1 MVDPVT
7 SNSYEITNL
16 SDLQVVL
23 PINLNPKQI
32 FVEKEP
38 QLDKYFFGGKRNWY
52 LFNEHWS

>member
-32 FVEKEP
+32 YVEKEP
-38 QLDKYFFGGKRNWY
+38 QLDKYFFGAKRN
-52 LFNEHWS
+52 